1 MIWTLFILYEK
12 ISIRIDMQTITFIGN
27 GNMGLSIAKGLKDK
41 YNIEVVGRNLE
52 KLDQFEDHLGVKV
65 DKYLLDDFDITEKT
79 ILFCVKPANVEEVG
93 KKLKG
98 KARVVFSVLAGTTI
112 EKLKKHLKTKAVV
125 RTMPNLAAS
134 AGASMTTLTGDHN
147 FRKEAEV
154 LLGAVGDTLWLESE
168 KEIDIATA
176 LAGSGPAYLALIA
189 EALADGAV
197 KQGLKREDAMAAMRG
212 LFSGFGKL
220 IQEIHPALLKDGV
233 MSPGGT
239 TAAGYAALEDGNVR
253 AACINAIEE
262 AYTRAKEL

>member
-1 MIWTLFILYEK
+1 
-12 ISIRIDMQTITFIGN
+12 MQTITFIGN
-27 GNMGLSIAKGLKDK
+27 GNMGLSIAKGLKGK
-41 YNIEVVGRNLE
+41 YNIEVVGRDMD
-52 KLDQFEDHLGVKV
+52 KLNAFEELLGTKV
-65 DKYLLDDFDITEKT
+65 DKYLIDNFDITDKT
-79 ILFCVKPANVEEVG
+79 VLFCVKPANVEEVG

-98 KARVVFSVLAGTTI
+98 KARVLFSVLAGTSLD
-112 EKLKKHLKTKAVV
+112 KLKNHLKSKAVV

-134 AGASMTTLTGDHN
+134 IGASMTTLTGDHR
-147 FRKEAEV
+147 FRKEAEA

-197 KQGLKREDAMAAMRG
+197 KQGLKREDAMATMKG
-212 LFSGFGKL
+212 LFSGFGGL
-220 IQEIHPALLKDGV
+220 IQEVHPALLKDGV

-253 AACINAIEE
+253 AACMNAIEQ
-262 AYTRAKEL
+262 AYERAKKL